1 MDEFFCCGQI
11 SVLHLYHIVQFVRK
25 LIPAKLALSSC
36 STMIYHNVSISP
48 SFTVS
53 VSSVGLL
60 SCLCTFLV
68 FGMIN

>member
-25 LIPAKLALSSC
+25 LIPAKLALSSY

-53 VSSVGLL
+53 VS
-60 SCLCTFLV
+60 FLV
-68 FGMIN
+68 CYPAYEHFLCLA